1 MRRRYPLSPE
11 QKAERIRR
19 IDAAKALGW
28 KGPWRFGN
36 EHLHGT
42 PPNGKRTDAE
52 GDHVPEE
59 ETPQARRLCLYHEG
73 IRQRAHEFDEMR
85 DAIVAF
91 ANGQEWAD
99 KSWKEQPHIK
109 RLFDI
114 AKAIPTSESP
124 HGSSIQNPAP

>member
-1 MRRRYPLSPE
+1 MKHPLTPE

-19 IDAAKALGW
+19 IGAAKALGW

-36 EHLHGT
+36 EYLHGT
-42 PPNGKRTDAE
+42 PPNGKRTCVD

-59 ETPQARRLCLYHEG
+59 ETPQARSLRLYHER
-73 IRQRAHEFDEMR
+73 ICKRAREFDEMR
-85 DAIVAF
+85 NAIVTF
-91 ANGQEWAD
+91 VKESEWAA

-114 AKAIPTSESP
+114 AKEIATP
-124 HGSSIQNPAP
+124 